1 MIRVLV
7 VDDHAVVREG
17 LLALLATAGD
27 LACVGTAADGA
38 TAVALVDRD
47 PPDVVLMD
55 LVMPGTD
62 GVGATRQIV
71 ARHPDTAV
79 VVLSSAGDETRI
91 RAALSAG
98 ACGYLLKHVGPDEL
112 LDAVRAAHRGE
123 SPLDPR
129 AGRVLLDMR
138 RRPEQEL
145 TPREVDVLRL
155 VAQGLANKQVGRR
168 LGITERT
175 VKTHLTRVMQRIGVT
190 DRVQA
195 ALWARDHLPP
205 GDAGP

>member
-17 LLALLATAGD
+17 LQALLSTAED
-27 LACVGTAADGA
+27 LTCVGTAADGA
-38 TAVALVDRD
+38 DAVALVERVA
-47 PPDVVLMD
+47 PDVVLMD

-71 ARHPDTAV
+71 ARCPGTAV

-123 SPLDPR
+123 APLDPR

-168 LGITERT
+168 LGIAERT

-205 GDAGP
+205 G